1 MIVIFKQALHE
12 LFRERTRIILTILA
26 IAWGT
31 FTIATMLA
39 IGEGLRVN
47 FASTVANSGDNLLTL
62 TGMSTSKAYQGTPQN
77 APISLTSQDFNSIRA
92 IPNIIKASPQY
103 GFQRQIT
110 YKDKN
115 SNVSIYGVNADYNII
130 HQITTIGRFISPI
143 DIEQR
148 RAVIVLGTEAKKQLF
163 SNEDNP
169 VGKIVYINHQPF
181 LVIGVMK
188 DKPQMIAEQMPDAY
202 LNWMPFSTYELIVNP
217 SSIDTIVLTYQ
228 NPKLLAVTKKQIQKL
243 VALNHHADPNDDNL
257 IDFDD
262 LASRQ
267 EKINNFFWGMEIF
280 LGIIGTLTLI
290 IAGVGIANV
299 MLASIHRSI
308 REIGMRMAIG
318 AKTYHIMLH
327 YTLESFN
334 ATILGGAIG
343 ILFSYATI
351 LLIKL
356 IPMKGR
362 LIDVIG
368 KPTPILS
375 LTVLLTVVGILGCIG
390 FLAGFLPA
398 LRAAKIDPSEALRY
412 E

>member
-257 IDFDD
+257 
-262 LASRQ
+262 ASRQ

-362 LIDVIG
+362 LIDGIG

>member
-362 LIDVIG
+362 LIDGIG